1 MKELLKYPWVVIC
14 TGIVIGY
21 LVLWLTGWFVLSTII
36 CVTPMVHYYF
46 KLFERR
52 NDD

>member
-21 LVLWLTGWFVLSTII
+21 LVFWLTGWFMLGAMILAA
-36 CVTPMVHYYF
+36 PMVHYYF
-46 KLFERR
+46 KLFERK
-52 NDD
+52 DED